1 MLCLESRSEKRKKN
15 IFTLRLRLGLA
26 GTHFI
31 SRLKCNKVAFN
42 VLEATVMREEVFDRL
57 GSATVGEVVVNAGR
71 WVEFVGF
78 VTDNS
83 EFCLSSK
90 FSSSLRL

>member
-1 MLCLESRSEKRKKN
+1 MGFNANLASPPSHFFLVAVKVMLCLESRSEKRKKN

-42 VLEATVMREEVFDRL
+42 VLKASVMREEAFVRL
-57 GSATVGEVVVNAGR
+57 GSATVGKVVVNAGR
-71 WVEFVGF
+71 
-78 VTDNS
+78 
-83 EFCLSSK
+83 
-90 FSSSLRL
+90 